1 MSAIDAYKLYN
12 SLKLHFNTEQ
22 YDYFKYSGKTKSR
35 FIPNNQI
42 HAFEKLYKKYNTDL
56 EAFYIANFLDT
67 PKAYVFDLISEEA
80 NEKYLA
86 FLKKNESLTYLFKQD
101 IINLIDNNEDFNS
114 IFIPSKDCPI
124 LMKEVL
130 KERTNLETLL
140 ILNSILRFFPNWNKT
155 MKDNILWDQFKLKCI
170 KYFPFM
176 KFDKDKMKTILKT
189 EVKKLS

>member
-42 HAFEKLYKKYNTDL
+42 HAFEKLYKKYNSDL
-56 EAFYIANFLDT
+56 QSFYIANLLDN
-67 PKAYVFDLISEEA
+67 PKAYIFDLLSEEA
-80 NEKYLA
+80 NERYMS

-101 IINLIDNNEDFNS
+101 IINLLDRNEDFNS

-130 KERTNLETLL
+130 KEKTNLETLL
-140 ILNSILRFFPNWNKT
+140 ILNSILRFFPNWNKN
-155 MKDNILWDQFKLKCI
+155 MKDNIIWDQFKLKCI

>member
-56 EAFYIANFLDT
+56 ETFYIANFLDN
-67 PKAYVFDLISEEA
+67 PKAYVFDLLSEEA
-80 NEKYLA
+80 NEKYIA

-101 IINLIDNNEDFNS
+101 IINLIDSNEDFNS

-155 MKDNILWDQFKLKCI
+155 MKDNIIWEHFKLKCI

>member
-35 FIPNNQI
+35 FMPNNQF
-42 HAFEKLYKKYNTDL
+42 HVFEKLYKKYNNDL
-56 EAFYIANFLDT
+56 ETFYVANFLDN
-67 PKAYVFDLISEEA
+67 PKAYIFDLLSEEA
-80 NEKYLA
+80 NERYVS
-86 FLKKNESLTYLFKQD
+86 FIKKNESLTYLFKQD
-101 IINLIDNNEDFNS
+101 IIFLLDINEDFNS
-114 IFIPSKDCPI
+114 IFLPSKDCPI

-140 ILNSILRFFPNWNKT
+140 ILNSILRFFPSWNKA
-155 MKDNILWDQFKLKCI
+155 MKDNIIWDQFKIKCI

>member
-42 HAFEKLYKKYNTDL
+42 HAFEKLYKKYNDDL
-56 EAFYIANFLDT
+56 ETFYVANFLDN
-67 PKAYVFDLISEEA
+67 PKAYVFELLSEEA
-80 NEKYLA
+80 DERYKS
-86 FLKKNESLTYLFKQD
+86 FMKKNESLTYLFKQD
-101 IINLIDNNEDFNS
+101 IINLLDQNEDFNS

-140 ILNSILRFFPNWNKT
+140 ILNSILRFFPNWNHT
-155 MKDNILWDQFKLKCI
+155 MKDNIIWEQFKIKCI

-176 KFDKDKMKTILKT
+176 KFDKDKMKTILKL